1 MVYLDISYQRCRYV
15 KGEIMS
21 VQLPPTSVPVSSPAP
36 AGDKKG
42 LAITSL
48 VLGILSLC
56 ASVGWFC
63 GGPISVVGL
72 VLGFL
77 GRKSS
82 GKGLATAGIILSAVG
97 LLLTVI
103 FIILSMIFR
112 GPILNN
118 IYNQIYNQ
126 IGTGG

>member
-1 MVYLDISYQRCRYV
+1 MIYLVYNINDIIGK

-21 VQLPPTSVPVSSPAP
+21 EQLPPISVPVSTPAP

-42 LAITSL
+42 LAIASL

-103 FIILSMIFR
+103 FIILSLIFR

-126 IGTGG
+126 IGTGS

>member
-1 MVYLDISYQRCRYV
+1 
-15 KGEIMS
+15 
-21 VQLPPTSVPVSSPAP
+21 
-36 AGDKKG
+36 
-42 LAITSL
+42 
-48 VLGILSLC
+48 LC

-72 VLGFL
+72 ILGFL

-103 FIILSMIFR
+103 FIILSLIFR

>member
-1 MVYLDISYQRCRYV
+1 LIYHE
-15 KGEIMS
+15 GEIMS
-21 VQLPPTSVPVSSPAP
+21 EQLPPVPAPVPTPAPVS
-36 AGDKKG
+36 DKKG
-42 LAITSL
+42 FAIASL
-48 VLGILSLC
+48 ILGILSLC

-63 GGPISVVGL
+63 GGPISIIGL

-77 GRKSS
+77 GRRSI

-97 LLLTVI
+97 LLLTIV
-103 FIILSMIFR
+103 FVILSVIFR
-112 GPILNN
+112 GPILNS